1 LAFVMD
7 RAFRLRDSPK
17 WRPRW
22 PAQVE
27 VEKWGRHKRA
37 EGSQKAKSCTR
48 GARKRSALTATRASA
63 ETDKERTQYVAGDG
77 PIENDRPGCDQ
88 ELSIA
93 QKRPHQSAA
102 RDALWRSGQP
112 MPGSKAVLKERR
124 RQVRSPLNTGH
135 SASVAA
141 CRFCAKGRHCI
152 NA

>member
-1 LAFVMD
+1 MD

-22 PAQVE
+22 PVQGEA
-27 VEKWGRHKRA
+27 EKWGRHKRA
-37 EGSQKAKSCTR
+37 EGSLKANSCTR

-102 RDALWRSGQP
+102 RDALGAGRNVVGIRSRVF
-112 MPGSKAVLKERR
+112 PGNMKGSFQAA
-124 RQVRSPLNTGH
+124 RSIG
-135 SASVAA
+135 
-141 CRFCAKGRHCI
+141 
-152 NA
+152 